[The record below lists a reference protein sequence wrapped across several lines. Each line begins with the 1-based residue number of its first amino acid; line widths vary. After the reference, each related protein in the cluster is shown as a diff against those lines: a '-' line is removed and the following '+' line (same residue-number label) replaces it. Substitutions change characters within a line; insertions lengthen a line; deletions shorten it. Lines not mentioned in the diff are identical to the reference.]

1 MFRYGK
7 RNGYLTIALI
17 ALAIV
22 PILIA
27 LFVIPQMPDE
37 VPMAFGADGAP
48 TRFASRYQLLLVR
61 ALADRYIQQ
70 KQRYDD
76 CLERQARER
85 LAGAA
90 QEGAV
95 QAMRAALLGIVSV
108 VLARRQAEQEPA
120 SGAVA
125 QIVYFRHVR
134 SAVLTELLLFAC
146 TIYILVTAYLGTGF
160 TLAF

>member
-48 TRFASRYQLLLVR
+48 TRFASRYQLLLVP
-61 ALADRYIQQ
+61 
-70 KQRYDD
+70 
-76 CLERQARER
+76 
-85 LAGAA
+85 G
-90 QEGAV
+90 V
-95 QAMRAALLGIVSV
+95 AALLGLVSV

-134 SAVLTELLLFAC
+134 SAVLTELLLFSC